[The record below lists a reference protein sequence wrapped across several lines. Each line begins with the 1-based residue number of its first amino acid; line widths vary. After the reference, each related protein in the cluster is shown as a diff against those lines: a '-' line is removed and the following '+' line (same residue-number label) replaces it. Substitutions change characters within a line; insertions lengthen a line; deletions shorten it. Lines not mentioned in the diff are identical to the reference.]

1 MPLDKYTTLNKY
13 VTCQLLFLLEEDAV
27 QSKPDG
33 DDPLQE
39 MTQSYSEISVDS
51 NDSDKDSFIFTLQ
64 KVLNAKGRPKN
75 LEIQNERST
84 ESKVLEYLHK
94 DGTVEHNGD
103 MVMFFSEDLEK
114 KIKLSSP
121 VSRQDNILSCGDT
134 TIKSPT
140 SCLYRQALEPN
151 LPSLD
156 ATVLNELEAD
166 ARKVATAVDS
176 LTENLAGLLHSIS
189 ALTVDCLET
198 YRDAVCSTCDAV
210 DSNIKSMYQLMAKCE
225 ELSKTMKSTY
235 TLADH
240 IKEIKRLLDLY
251 ENASSN

>member
-1 MPLDKYTTLNKY
+1 MDAKE
-13 VTCQLLFLLEEDAV
+13 EEDSAPF
-27 QSKPDG
+27 KPE
-33 DDPLQE
+33 DDSLHE

-51 NDSDKDSFIFTLQ
+51 NDSEKESFIFALQ
-64 KVLNAKGRPKN
+64 KVLNTKGRPKSLDIQSERVN
-75 LEIQNERST
+75 DSSILEF
-84 ESKVLEYLHK
+84 LHK
-94 DGTVEHNGD
+94 DGTVEQDGD
-103 MVMFFSEDLEK
+103 KIMFFSEDLEK

-121 VSRQDNILSCGDT
+121 VSKQDFSLSGTDGV
-134 TIKSPT
+134 KSPS
-140 SCLYRQALEPN
+140 SCLYRQALEPS

-166 ARKVATAVDS
+166 ARRVATAVDS
-176 LTENLAGLLHSIS
+176 LTENLAGILRSIS

-225 ELSKTMKSTY
+225 ELSKAMKPTY
-235 TLADH
+235 TLTEH

-251 ENASSN
+251 ENSSNV